1 MRKIISAILAAVAV
15 INIGI
20 AIYMYVAGS
29 AADKIITE
37 YEKVTTYK
45 LREPSTRYTFK
56 KVDRSYFDDA
66 LFIGDSR
73 TVGLHRYAE
82 IYNADFLA
90 EVGGT
95 IHGVYGVTCA
105 DENGNYT
112 LMDLLKNRTY
122 GKVYI
127 MFGVNEIAGDL
138 QNNADAFEEL
148 VKTVKEHQPNAI
160 IYVCAN
166 LHVGEEYSNSSPFYS
181 NQRLDTYNEMLSKL
195 ADGTTTFY
203 IDVNEVYDDKN
214 GNLSSEYTGDGLH
227 LYESCYPIWASWLC
241 ARAIDKE

>member
-1 MRKIISAILAAVAV
+1 MQKFISALLSALAV

-20 AIYMYVAGS
+20 AIYMYVVGS
-29 AADKIITE
+29 AAGTTITE

-56 KVDRSYFDDA
+56 TVDKSYFDDA

-82 IYNADFLA
+82 IYNADYLA

-105 DENGNYT
+105 DENGYYT
-112 LMDLLKNRTY
+112 LMDLLQSRTY

-138 QNNADAFEEL
+138 QNNADAYLEL
-148 VKTVKEHQPNAI
+148 VNTVKHYQPNAL
-160 IYVCAN
+160 IYICAN
-166 LHVGEEYSNSSPFYS
+166 LHVGESYTYVNPYYNNE
-181 NQRLDTYNEMLSKL
+181 RLDTYNEMLSKY
-195 ADGTTTFY
+195 ADGKTTFY

-214 GNLSSEYTGDGLH
+214 GNLAAEYTGDGLH
-227 LYESCYPIWASWLC
+227 LYENCYPVWASWLC
-241 ARAIDKE
+241 ARAIDK